1 MSVFKGSGVAIVT
14 PFLNGKIDY
23 ESMKN
28 LIEYQI
34 ANGTDAIIVCGTTG
48 EASTLSYEEQ
58 IECIKRCVEYVDGR
72 VKVIAGS
79 GSNCTKSAVNLSK
92 KIEKLGVDA
101 LLVVTPY
108 YNKATQE
115 GLKMHYKMISD
126 SVSIPIIMYNV
137 PSRTGVNIDALTAI
151 EIARDNKNIVGIKE
165 ASGNISQIS
174 MLSYLKSK
182 YDVNLDVYSG
192 NDNQVLPILALGGV
206 GVISVNANV
215 IPKDMHDLVIS
226 FLNKEYDKSQIL
238 NEKAIIYSE
247 ILFSEVNP
255 IPVKSALYELGLI
268 ASDELRLP
276 LTKMEE
282 ANVKKLRKI
291 IKNS

>member
-174 MLSYLKSK
+174 MISYLKSK

-206 GVISVNANV
+206 GVVSVNANV

>member
-101 LLVVTPY
+101 LFRFLLFA
-108 YNKATQE
+108 K
-115 GLKMHYKMISD
+115 LKF
-126 SVSIPIIMYNV
+126 
-137 PSRTGVNIDALTAI
+137 L
-151 EIARDNKNIVGIKE
+151 
-165 ASGNISQIS
+165 
-174 MLSYLKSK
+174 LFLF
-182 YDVNLDVYSG
+182 
-192 NDNQVLPILALGGV
+192 IL
-206 GVISVNANV
+206 
-215 IPKDMHDLVIS
+215 
-226 FLNKEYDKSQIL
+226 
-238 NEKAIIYSE
+238 
-247 ILFSEVNP
+247 
-255 IPVKSALYELGLI
+255 
-268 ASDELRLP
+268 
-276 LTKMEE
+276 
-282 ANVKKLRKI
+282 
-291 IKNS
+291 

>member
-174 MLSYLKSK
+174 MISYLKSK
-182 YDVNLDVYSG
+182 YDVNLDIYSG

-206 GVISVNANV
+206 GVVSVNANV

>member
-174 MLSYLKSK
+174 MISYLKSK
-182 YDVNLDVYSG
+182 YDVNLDIYSG

-206 GVISVNANV
+206 GVVSVNANV

-268 ASDELRLP
+268 ASNELRLP

>member
-34 ANGTDAIIVCGTTG
+34 ANGTEAIIVCGTTG
-48 EASTLSYEEQ
+48 KASTLSYEEQ

-174 MLSYLKSK
+174 MISYLKSK

-206 GVISVNANV
+206 GVISTC
-215 IPKDMHDLVIS
+215 M
-226 FLNKEYDKSQIL
+226 IL
-238 NEKAIIYSE
+238 
-247 ILFSEVNP
+247 LFHF
-255 IPVKSALYELGLI
+255 
-268 ASDELRLP
+268 
-276 LTKMEE
+276 
-282 ANVKKLRKI
+282 
-291 IKNS
+291 

>member
-1 MSVFKGSGVAIVT
+1 M
-14 PFLNGKIDY
+14 
-23 ESMKN
+23 
-28 LIEYQI
+28 
-34 ANGTDAIIVCGTTG
+34 
-48 EASTLSYEEQ
+48 
-58 IECIKRCVEYVDGR
+58 
-72 VKVIAGS
+72 IAGS

-174 MLSYLKSK
+174 MISYLKSK

-206 GVISVNANV
+206 GVVSVNANV